1 MPDFYY
7 LINVRSGL
15 ALDVAAEG
23 GRGGSPL
30 IQMPMS
36 WENLPETREG
46 DSSRLWRCAGAART

>member
-36 WENLPETREG
+36 WENLLRPAKATPA
-46 DSSRLWRCAGAART
+46 DSGAAPAAART